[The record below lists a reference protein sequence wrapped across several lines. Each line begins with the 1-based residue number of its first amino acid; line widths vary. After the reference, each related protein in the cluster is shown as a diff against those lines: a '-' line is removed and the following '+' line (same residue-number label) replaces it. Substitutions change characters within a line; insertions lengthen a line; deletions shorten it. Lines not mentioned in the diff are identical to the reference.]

1 MAAFVGRE
9 QDLETV
15 GRYFQ
20 DAAQGKGSV
29 VFITGEAG
37 IGKTTFINAFKAR
50 YVDAQNAASKNKKTP
65 DIRFAEAKCSELI
78 GKGEAYAPF
87 IELIGRLVADD
98 KAFGSSKL
106 ADVVREIG
114 ADWFELVPV
123 IGKALKLVSATFFKW
138 QSADDARQLA
148 DRKGNKEKL
157 VQQYVQILK
166 TMSEKHPL
174 VLFVDDLHWA
184 DDSSIYLLFQLAREI
199 QDRRILLL
207 GTYRPTDI
215 QAVRGEKAHPLKDA
229 LGEMHRFGVCKEVK
243 LGYFTSDHIR
253 RYLDAAF
260 PQNRLDAEF
269 VAYLRDLTE
278 GNPLFVTEQV
288 KLLQEIGKIQTS
300 EVSKTSEVSAPVWE
314 LRGTLRDADMPIPTS
329 VEKTIEKRFERLKE
343 DMQETLQYASV
354 SGEQFDAAV
363 VAQMLQ
369 QDELAVL
376 KKLQTLDRVYEFVR
390 EQKAVPFDPANAP
403 FDSAQGDGH
412 AERSRSINGQPERSR
427 RPATRGAIYQF
438 IHSLVQKSLYGT
450 LSDGIKVK
458 LHAKAAEI
466 IETLYADQREAFAE
480 ELAAHWERGREY
492 AKAAP
497 YLLLSARK
505 ANRQSGY
512 QEAKTHAQRGL
523 EMLKS
528 AGFSVTETRNGGTPH
543 VETHGRASL
552 PKTPDQAMLRLQIE
566 LLLELATAE
575 EAVGEAKNSIGHA
588 ETALKLVEMVND
600 QGFQGEIYYQA
611 GSLLVANGTSDLDRI
626 LDVLKKS
633 LDITI
638 SMKGY
643 EKIVNILEKMRG
655 TCRTLEKKDFF
666 IARCK
671 EVIRFNSQAQKT
683 HLNSKILQF
692 IAGVFYEHGKYQEA
706 YDSIVESLGIA
717 FTTENL
723 NGQIE
728 LLQRAIQYAIK
739 THNIHNAIDHYEQAK
754 SIANS
759 VNDLE
764 TKSEIFSKLG
774 GIAWDLSKYDEKKYD
789 EMFEYFR
796 IARDAAYKSGNLKQE
811 AEVIS
816 QLIGTNRNIGRFDEA
831 IQYGMECLETRK
843 KLGRISD
850 IIEMN
855 ISIGWIFR
863 HQGTHVKALELHQQ
877 AAEAAAQYGREGSL
891 AHCLSLCYTDMRFL
905 GKFREAIDVINRRI
919 EIHRKLKDRNREIE
933 CLTDLSVFHFWI
945 GQVEKAFSFMNQAIQ
960 FSQIISH
967 REIANFMSM
976 RHSQILMGTGH
987 YQEAHVLLEK
997 VVVDAMDRGEYW
1009 SDAPVHLNNSVQPF
1023 LVFDETGKALERLKQ
1038 IELFFKRYVIMEG
1051 IAMLKDAYAQVYLAQ
1066 GDLEKAESSLNEAI
1080 ALFQQMNSFRLG
1092 EADLTLAALRLAQGQ
1107 PSAALEAA
1115 SAARKIF
1122 TDIEYYRAGEAIL
1135 WQAKALFALRRFP
1148 DAQTRLKESA
1158 AEFKRLQQPHHLAEA
1173 QLLHGQLLAAA
1184 GQKEKALQ
1192 NMLNAKA
1199 TFAKLGLKRLEKE
1212 AERVISSMR

>member
-1 MAAFVGRE
+1 MPFVGRE

-15 GRYFQ
+15 GRSFQ
-20 DAAQGKGSV
+20 EATQGKGSV

-37 IGKTTFINAFKAR
+37 IGKTTFINEFKAR

-87 IELIGRLVADD
+87 IEIIGRLVADD

-123 IGKALKLVSATFFKW
+123 IGKALKLVSTTFFKW

-199 QDRRILLL
+199 QDRRILIL

-253 RYLDAAF
+253 RYLDAVF
-260 PQNRLDAEF
+260 PQNRLDAAF
-269 VAYLRDLTE
+269 VAYLHDLTE

-288 KLLQEIGKIQTS
+288 KLLQEIGKIAPAPQTS
-300 EVSKTSEVSAPVWE
+300 EVLPVWE

-343 DMQETLQYASV
+343 DMQETLQYASIN
-354 SGEQFDAAV
+354 GEQFDAAV

-369 QDELAVL
+369 QDELTVL
-376 KKLQTLDRVYEFVR
+376 KKLQTLDRVYQFVA
-390 EQKAVPFDPANAP
+390 EQKT
-403 FDSAQGDGH
+403 GG
-412 AERSRSINGQPERSR
+412 
-427 RPATRGAIYQF
+427 RPTRGAVYQF
-438 IHSLVQKSLYGT
+438 IHSLVQKSLYST

-466 IETLYADQREAFAE
+466 IETLYPEQREAFAE

-512 QEAKTHAQRGL
+512 QEAKTHARRGL

-528 AGFSVTETRNGGTPH
+528 ANPLLGGARGG
-543 VETHGRASL
+543 V
-552 PKTPDQAMLRLQIE
+552 DQAMLRLQIE

-575 EAVGEAKNSIGHA
+575 EAMGETKNSIEHTENA
-588 ETALKLVEMVND
+588 AKLTEMVND
-600 QGFQGEIYYQA
+600 QSFQGEVFYQ
-611 GSLLVANGTSDLDRI
+611 VANLLSSNKATSLEHIWEI
-626 LDVLKKS
+626 LENALSLKILAK
-633 LDITI
+633 D
-638 SMKGY
+638 Y
-643 EKIVNILEKMRG
+643 ESIVNVLEKMREPSG
-655 TCRTLEKKDFF
+655 QLGKKGDF
-666 IARCK
+666 IKRCQ
-671 EVIRFNSQAQKT
+671 EIIQLNQQVQQR
-683 HLNSKILQF
+683 HLNIPILLL
-692 IAGVFYEHGKYQEA
+692 IAQLFDEQGKEKEA
-706 YDSIVESLGIA
+706 YQTVYDGLEIA
-717 FTTENL
+717 LTSQSSNVL
-723 NGQIE
+723 IG
-728 LLQRAIQYAIK
+728 LLQQLVLYAM
-739 THNIHNAIDHYEQAK
+739 HSNNISKASEHYEQAK
-754 SIANS
+754 AI
-759 VNDLE
+759 VNNVTELKIKCDL
-764 TKSEIFSKLG
+764 FYKLG
-774 GIAWDLSKYDEKKYD
+774 TMAWYLEKYEEALVYYQDARESAHNNGDLHTESKILIILLYRLRRLGRFNEA
-789 EMFEYFR
+789 
-796 IARDAAYKSGNLKQE
+796 IKSGNESLEIRQKLGLVRDILESLDSLGNLYRNQGFHSKAVEIFQQAIILAKQSGRE
-811 AEVIS
+811 RTVAFYLVEYQATLRFMGNFRAAIDAITECLRIYQNIKAGEWEVVCLTNLATRHFLLGHIS
-816 QLIGTNRNIGRFDEA
+816 EA
-831 IQYGMECLETRK
+831 I
-843 KLGRISD
+843 
-850 IIEMN
+850 
-855 ISIGWIFR
+855 
-863 HQGTHVKALELHQQ
+863 
-877 AAEAAAQYGREGSL
+877 
-891 AHCLSLCYTDMRFL
+891 
-905 GKFREAIDVINRRI
+905 
-919 EIHRKLKDRNREIE
+919 
-933 CLTDLSVFHFWI
+933 
-945 GQVEKAFSFMNQAIQ
+945 SFINQADSLYQTLAQEIQ
-960 FSQIISH
+960 SRF
-967 REIANFMSM
+967 NFILVSM
-976 RHSQILMGTGH
+976 CRSQILIGIGH
-987 YQEAHVLLEK
+987 YKKAHVLLENVIK
-997 VVVDAMDRGEYW
+997 EAIRREIGYNEDLHE
-1009 SDAPVHLNNSVQPF
+1009 HLLNCSRLYLAFNEP
-1023 LVFDETGKALERLKQ
+1023 EKAQERLSWTEDFLKGCF
-1038 IELFFKRYVIMEG
+1038 IREG
-1051 IAMLKDAYAQVYLAQ
+1051 VAMLKDAYAQVYLAQ

-1080 ALFQQMNSFRLG
+1080 ALFQQMNSYRLG

-1107 PSAALEAA
+1107 PAAALEAA

-1122 TDIEYYRAGEAIL
+1122 TEIEYYRTGEAIL

-1173 QLLHGQLLAAA
+1173 QLLHGQLLAVA

>member
-37 IGKTTFINAFKAR
+37 IGKTTFINEFKAR

-123 IGKALKLVSATFFKW
+123 IGKALKLVSTTFFKW

-199 QDRRILLL
+199 QDRRILIL

-243 LGYFTSDHIR
+243 LGYFTPDHIR
-253 RYLDAAF
+253 RYLDATF
-260 PQNRLDAEF
+260 PQNRLDAAF

-288 KLLQEIGKIQTS
+288 KLLQEIGKIAPAPQTS
-300 EVSKTSEVSAPVWE
+300 QVSETCEVSPVWE

-376 KKLQTLDRVYEFVR
+376 KKLQTLDRVYEFVK
-390 EQKAVPFDPANAP
+390 EQRA
-403 FDSAQGDGH
+403 DG
-412 AERSRSINGQPERSR
+412 
-427 RPATRGAIYQF
+427 RPTRGAVYQF

-466 IETLYADQREAFAE
+466 IETLYPEQREAFAE

-512 QEAKTHAQRGL
+512 QEAKTHSQRGL

-528 AGFSVTETRNGGTPH
+528 AGFPTVETHDGRTPH

-575 EAVGEAKNSIGHA
+575 EAIGEAKNSIGHA
-588 ETALKLVEMVND
+588 EIAVKLGEMIQN
-600 QGFQGEIYYQA
+600 QSIQGEVFYQL
-611 GSLLVANGTSDLDRI
+611 GNLLIANSSS
-626 LDVLKKS
+626 K
-633 LDITI
+633 DIEQI
-638 SMKGY
+638 
-643 EKIVNILEKMRG
+643 INILEKSLKFKIMTQDHEGFFKVLERMFEP
-655 TCRTLEKKDFF
+655 CRSIGKGEFF
-666 IARCK
+666 IEQCQK
-671 EVIRFNSQAQKT
+671 VIHANQTANRTDVNP
-683 HLNSKILQF
+683 LILKLK
-692 IAGVFYEHGKYQEA
+692 AMMLYDLGKYSEV
-706 YDSIVESLGIA
+706 YNSIENGLQIV
-717 FTTENL
+717 FTTENADPHTQMDL
-723 NGQIE
+723 LEYATNLKNSERFSIYYEKSKNIAYSMRDERNKAQIF
-728 LLQRAIQYAIK
+728 Q
-739 THNIHNAIDHYEQAK
+739 
-754 SIANS
+754 
-759 VNDLE
+759 
-764 TKSEIFSKLG
+764 KLG
-774 GIAWDLSKYDEKKYD
+774 AISRGLGKYDDALEFYIEARNIAHEHGDKK
-789 EMFEYFR
+789 FEVKVLSILR
-796 IARDAAYKSGNLKQE
+796 SNLK
-811 AEVIS
+811 I
-816 QLIGTNRNIGRFDEA
+816 IGKFDEA
-831 IQYGMECLETRK
+831 LKYGNEGLK
-843 KLGRISD
+843 I
-850 IIEMN
+850 
-855 ISIGWIFR
+855 
-863 HQGTHVKALELHQQ
+863 AQQ
-877 AAEAAAQYGREGSL
+877 SGL
-891 AHCLSLCYTDMRFL
+891 
-905 GKFREAIDVINRRI
+905 FREALEAFEGLEHIFRCKGDYTNALAINQEILIMCQKSERYRSVAYHSFLRYKNFNSMGKFDEATDSLTQALQRYRELKHVTWEGIILSYLALCHFSLGHIDKALSLIDEALQINKKSNDKRLFIPVLSNQSQIFIGIGKYQDAAIILETVMVDVMERGNMAGQELHESCLNYALLCLLFDEIDKTLKRLNQI
-919 EIHRKLKDRNREIE
+919 EILFKEF
-933 CLTDLSVFHFWI
+933 VF
-945 GQVEKAFSFMNQAIQ
+945 
-960 FSQIISH
+960 
-967 REIANFMSM
+967 
-976 RHSQILMGTGH
+976 
-987 YQEAHVLLEK
+987 
-997 VVVDAMDRGEYW
+997 
-1009 SDAPVHLNNSVQPF
+1009 
-1023 LVFDETGKALERLKQ
+1023 
-1038 IELFFKRYVIMEG
+1038 MEG
-1051 IAMLKDAYAQVYLAQ
+1051 IAMLKDAYTQVYLAQ
-1066 GDLEKAESSLNEAI
+1066 GDLEKAETSLNEAI

-1092 EADLTLAALRLAQGQ
+1092 EADLTLAALRLAQCQ

-1135 WQAKALFALRRFP
+1135 WQAKALFALRRIP

-1173 QLLHGQLLAAA
+1173 QLLYGQLLAVA
-1184 GQKEKALQ
+1184 GQHEKALR
-1192 NMLNAKA
+1192 NMLKAKA
-1199 TFAKLGLKRLEKE
+1199 TFAKLGLKRLERE
-1212 AERVISSMR
+1212 AEPLIAQISQMKDNT